1 MISEPKRMG
10 AAEAALRLTARR
22 GRGDWMALVVEPGV
36 DATSAAEELAE
47 EMEAIGD
54 IAVERILGA
63 HDAEDLASRLAAARG
78 PVVSA
83 GLDGWPASEWAHLD
97 RLRSRCARQE
107 RTALVLGRASLDHLL
122 QEAPNFS
129 SWLGASVVMYQ
140 PNAVELDEE
149 GRQRRLDTLRAWSGL
164 TDEEI
169 IARASNGSLPA
180 EPEFAEWLVLLRR
193 GDLLGR

>member
-22 GRGDWMALVVEPGV
+22 GHGDWMALVVEPGV
-36 DATSAAEELAE
+36 DAMTAAEELAA

-54 IAVERILGA
+54 FTVERIRGA
-63 HDAEDLASRLAAARG
+63 RDAEDFAARLTAARG
-78 PVVSA
+78 PVVSS
-83 GLDGWPASEWAHLD
+83 GLDGWSASEWASLD
-97 RLRSRCARQE
+97 RLRSRCAREE
-107 RTALVLGRASLDHLL
+107 RTALVLGRAAFELLL

-140 PNAVELDEE
+140 PNAAELDEE
-149 GRQRRLDTLRAWSGL
+149 GRQRRLDTLRTWSGL
-164 TDEEI
+164 TDEEVL
-169 IARASNGSLPA
+169 ARASGGSLPA

>member
-22 GRGDWMALVVEPGV
+22 GHGDWMALVVEPGV
-36 DATSAAEELAE
+36 DAMSAAEELAE
-47 EMEAIGD
+47 EMEAIGGV
-54 IAVERILGA
+54 AVERVLGA
-63 HDAEDLASRLAAARG
+63 QDAEDLASRLTAAHG
-78 PVVSA
+78 PVVSS
-83 GLDGWPASEWAHLD
+83 GLDSWPASEWASLD
-97 RLRSRCARQE
+97 RLRSRCAREE
-107 RTALVLGRASLDHLL
+107 RTALVLGREAFNLLL

-169 IARASNGSLPA
+169 LSRASNGSLAA